1 MVEPGVGRGLK
12 PSSTLSRH
20 SVTGWMQ
27 SIMKKLVPF
36 AYLSPTLLLLAVLS
50 LLPIGMVFYYS
61 MMSNVIMEKNPV
73 FVGLDNY
80 GELLGD
86 DVFRE
91 AIGNTL
97 YFTVMSVVF
106 HLILGLS
113 FALLLNTKLLHPL
126 TRALFRVIYVLP
138 WVFTATI
145 IAILWRL
152 MLNPNGIINYLL
164 LWSELASTKIEWL
177 SSKQIAL
184 HAVTFINIWSGYPF
198 YMVSLLAGL
207 QGIPDQL
214 YEAGTMDGATGPQLF
229 RSITLPQLRPIILS
243 LAMLDFIWTM
253 HQFTLIWMTTGGGPI
268 HVTEMLS
275 TFTYKLAFSS
285 YKFSHAS
292 ASAFIILALSMFVAF
307 FYVRKQRAS
316 DE

>member
-1 MVEPGVGRGLK
+1 
-12 PSSTLSRH
+12 
-20 SVTGWMQ
+20 
-27 SIMKKLVPF
+27 
-36 AYLSPTLLLLAVLS
+36 
-50 LLPIGMVFYYS
+50 
-61 MMSNVIMEKNPV
+61 MEKKPI
-73 FVGLDNY
+73 FVGSANY
-80 GELLGD
+80 VEIILD
-86 DVFRE
+86 DVFQQ
-91 AIGNTL
+91 AVLNTL
-97 YFTVMSVVF
+97 YFTVMSVIF
-106 HLILGLS
+106 HLLLGLS
-113 FALLLNTKLLHPL
+113 FALMLNTKLLHPL
-126 TRALFRVIYVLP
+126 LRGLFRVLYVLP

-152 MLNPNGIINYLL
+152 MLNPNGIINYILMA
-164 LWSELASTKIEWL
+164 SELVTTKIEWL
-177 SSKQIAL
+177 SSKQLAL

-214 YEAGTMDGATGPQLF
+214 YEAGTIDGANGRQLF
-229 RSITLPQLRPIILS
+229 RYVTLPQLRPIIIS

-253 HQFTLIWMTTGGGPI
+253 QQFPLIWMTTGGGPI

-292 ASAFIILALSMFVAF
+292 ASAFLILLLSMFVAL
-307 FYVRKQRAS
+307 FYVRQQRAS